1 MRRLISFSRFL
12 PALGV
17 TLVARALAFPALADT
32 ITFATAPLGP
42 SFTGP
47 VTESG
52 FTYSTLSG
60 NLYVNQFGNPGQD
73 MEGTEGSGGGVLEI
87 VEGGGEFNLES
98 LDFAAYAS
106 SGAGSQTLEV
116 EGFLGGSLVGVD
128 QYPLSNTKNY
138 DPSYPNWTTEDA
150 SVLAGKNIDELEIV
164 LNAGLRPDFFTE
176 AIDNV
181 VLTAPG

>member
-1 MRRLISFSRFL
+1 
-12 PALGV
+12 
-17 TLVARALAFPALADT
+17 
-32 ITFATAPLGP
+32 
-42 SFTGP
+42 
-47 VTESG
+47 
-52 FTYSTLSG
+52 
-60 NLYVNQFGNPGQD
+60 
-73 MEGTEGSGGGVLEI
+73 VLEI

-128 QYPLSNTKNY
+128 QYTLSNTKNY

-181 VLTAPG
+181 VLTAPGGPAPVPEPSSLLLLGSGLLGLAGTLKRKFIS